1 MMERIIILDE
11 DCANG
16 FEDTPEMDYFAIN
29 RKQKIMEEWM
39 KCGYT
44 QEEAFRLAV
53 QNIFL

>member
-1 MMERIIILDE
+1 MERIIILDE